1 MIDKKILTLFTYPLT
16 LIINILLVYILFFL
30 CRLIFI
36 GTNLSYFPHL
46 NYEQLIKIFEGGIL
60 FDTSAILYTNLLY
73 ILLILLPFRFRE
85 KPGYQNLIKI
95 IFFITNGLAII
106 ANLIDTVYFQYTNKR
121 TTASVFS
128 QFENEDNI
136 AKIVGF
142 ELIDH
147 WYLTLIGIFL
157 LFLLYKL
164 YLKPV
169 MVRVKNPWAYYLVNI
184 FFLLVS
190 IPLSVF
196 GIRGGIGH
204 DVRPITISNANQYVN
219 RPIESAIVLNTPFSI
234 YRTIG
239 KRPFKNPHYFS
250 NQEELESIYQPIHY
264 PDSSNSFRPLNVI
277 VLIMESMG
285 KEYVGALNKTLENGN
300 YEGYT
305 PFLDSLI
312 TESLT
317 FEYSYANGRGSIDGM
332 PSILSGIPKFVE
344 SFFLTPASLN
354 DLSSIGGELKKKGY
368 YTAFF
373 HGAQNS
379 SMGFQAYARSAGYTD
394 YFGRSEYNNDKDFD
408 GRWAIWD
415 EEFLQFFANKIGDFK
430 EPFALGLFTATSHH
444 PFVIPDRYKDIFIE
458 DALPIH
464 KCIRYTDNGLRK
476 FFEKASKQSWFENTL
491 FVITA
496 DHTNQTNHF
505 EYQTEIGI
513 FSVPIIFYHSNDEK
527 LKGYKKELAQQIDIM
542 PSVLSYLGYDLPF
555 ISFGCNLFKTPEDK
569 RFVVNYVNDIY
580 QYIEGDY
587 LLQFDGEKSI
597 GLYKFKDDVFLK
609 NNLTGIESEIQN
621 KMENKLKA
629 IIQQYMERMNK
640 NEMIIKK

>member
-36 GTNLSYFPHL
+36 WTNLSYFPHL

-85 KPGYQNLIKI
+85 KPEYQNLIKI

-136 AKIVGF
+136 VKIVGF

-169 MVRVKNPWAYYLVNI
+169 RVKVKNPWAYYSVNI

-239 KRPFKNPHYFS
+239 KKPFKNPHYFS

-300 YEGYT
+300 YKGYT

-513 FSVPIIFYHSNDEK
+513 FSVPIIFYHFNDEK

-587 LLQFDGEKSI
+587 LLQFDSEKSI
-597 GLYKFKDDVFLK
+597 GLYKFKNDVFLK
-609 NNLTGIESEIQN
+609 NNLIGMESKIQN

-640 NEMIIKK
+640 NEMIIKE